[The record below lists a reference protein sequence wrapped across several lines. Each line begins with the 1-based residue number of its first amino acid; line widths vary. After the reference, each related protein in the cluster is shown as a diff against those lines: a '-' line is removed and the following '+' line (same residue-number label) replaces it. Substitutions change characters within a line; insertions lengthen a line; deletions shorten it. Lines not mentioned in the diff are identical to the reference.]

1 MLSGVVEWT
10 ENNPNEMGAWIV
22 LLLGNIDDECALLV
36 LLALPSTTQCWL
48 CRWLLRKMSSGQ
60 HAAAWLRALV
70 SRIKDLASHE
80 TTAHLCVLF
89 CAQRVS
95 PLSLMLWAYLGLRAD
110 VHELRLKDP
119 HEAEVSSLLADKV
132 ATIACGLAN
141 TIGPDALSYEL
152 ERPAAFAAGGS
163 VMQQAIQVGCKPFL
177 ASPEVRARPKA
188 LLVPRS
194 HAQQGKGPGFLEG
207 PSDMQV

>member
-1 MLSGVVEWT
+1 M
-10 ENNPNEMGAWIV
+10 
-22 LLLGNIDDECALLV
+22 
-36 LLALPSTTQCWL
+36 
-48 CRWLLRKMSSGQ
+48 
-60 HAAAWLRALV
+60 
-70 SRIKDLASHE
+70 
-80 TTAHLCVLF
+80 
-89 CAQRVS
+89 
-95 PLSLMLWAYLGLRAD
+95 GLRAD